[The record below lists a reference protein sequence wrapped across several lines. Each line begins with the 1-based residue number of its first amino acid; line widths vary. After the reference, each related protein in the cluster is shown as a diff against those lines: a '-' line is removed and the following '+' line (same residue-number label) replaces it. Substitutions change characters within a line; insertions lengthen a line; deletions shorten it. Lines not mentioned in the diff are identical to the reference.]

1 MLKRLHVP
9 RLLLWARYSAS
20 SVIAGVISELG
31 FLACYW
37 LGTPP
42 VVASIVAFAAGAVPN
57 YILNRR
63 WAWGRTGRADRTREL
78 LPYVVIVVVT
88 AAAAA
93 LMTTAAD
100 HWLRDRIDS
109 QLVQTVLVGATFL
122 GTYGVMFVLK
132 FVLFDR
138 FVFARPP
145 EPRTRTTELPTTG
158 REVDARTR
166 ATRSRS

>member
-1 MLKRLHVP
+1 MLKRLRVP
-9 RLLLWARYSAS
+9 RLLLWVRYSAS
-20 SVIAGVISELG
+20 SVIAGVISELA

-37 LGTPP
+37 LGTAPM
-42 VVASIVAFAAGAVPN
+42 VASVVAFAAGAVPN
-57 YILNRR
+57 YVLNRR

-78 LPYVVIVVVT
+78 LPYVVIVVIT

-93 LMTTAAD
+93 LITTVAD

-109 QLVQTVLVGATFL
+109 HALQTVLVSTAFL

-138 FVFARPP
+138 LVFARPTQP
-145 EPRTRTTELPTTG
+145 GAAERIP
-158 REVDARTR
+158 
-166 ATRSRS
+166 ATKSPS